1 MSVGTVHSFDGA
13 SHLRSMSDKKEQD
26 RQAIRALAGCY
37 TVTFDFAETFAEQKD
52 YEFRERYHEEAK
64 EFAFI
69 IEETE
74 DKIAIQHILY
84 ATETALIK
92 HWRQDWIYENQDVLT
107 FVRNHEWKKDTL
119 PADAVA
125 GTWTQKVYQ
134 VDDAPRYEGY
144 GTWVHV
150 DGRHFWQSFAEAPIP
165 RRDSQVRSD
174 YNLLRRGSHIE
185 VFQDGSWVIDQDNKK
200 LIREADG
207 TDTLLCQEKG
217 IELFTPRAFD
227 PEKALAFW
235 EARKEFWTDVRA
247 AWDHVI
253 ATSAHI
259 RVDEHKKLY
268 QGQFRLAERFAG
280 EQYDADASKA
290 AIAALFKEH
299 LVLA

>member
-1 MSVGTVHSFDGA
+1 MSVGTVHGVDAVAKVQRVTS
-13 SHLRSMSDKKEQD
+13 KKEQD

-37 TVTFDFAETFAEQKD
+37 TVTFNFAETFAEQPD
-52 YEFRERYHEEAK
+52 YVYRDRYFEQAK
-64 EFAFI
+64 EYAFI

-84 ATETALIK
+84 ATDTALIK
-92 HWRQDWIYENQDVLT
+92 HWRQDWVYENREVLT
-107 FVRNHEWKKDTL
+107 FVRNHEWTTRRL
-119 PADAVA
+119 PAEQVK

-134 VDDAPRYEGY
+134 VDDTPRYEGF

-174 YNLLRRGSHIE
+174 YNLLRRGSHVE
-185 VFQDGSWVIDQDNKK
+185 VFADGSWVIDQDNKK
-200 LIREADG
+200 LIRDAG
-207 TDTLLCQEKG
+207 GNDTLLCQEKG
-217 IELFTPRAFD
+217 IERFTPNAFD
-227 PEKALAFW
+227 PQKAVNFW
-235 EARKEFWTDVRA
+235 EARKAFWADVRA

-259 RVDEHKKLY
+259 RVQEHKKLY

-280 EQYDADASKA
+280 DKYDAAAAKE
-290 AIAALFKEH
+290 AIAQLFETH
-299 LVLA
+299 LVLG

>member
-1 MSVGTVHSFDGA
+1 MSVGTVHSLDGA

-37 TVTFDFAETFAEQKD
+37 TVTFDFAETFTEQKD

-125 GTWTQKVYQ
+125 GTWTRSEERRVGEE
-134 VDDAPRYEGY
+134 EGAR
-144 GTWVHV
+144 
-150 DGRHFWQSFAEAPIP
+150 GREVEEMAE
-165 RRDSQVRSD
+165 S
-174 YNLLRRGSHIE
+174 E
-185 VFQDGSWVIDQDNKK
+185 
-200 LIREADG
+200 
-207 TDTLLCQEKG
+207 
-217 IELFTPRAFD
+217 
-227 PEKALAFW
+227 
-235 EARKEFWTDVRA
+235 
-247 AWDHVI
+247 
-253 ATSAHI
+253 
-259 RVDEHKKLY
+259 
-268 QGQFRLAERFAG
+268 
-280 EQYDADASKA
+280 
-290 AIAALFKEH
+290 
-299 LVLA
+299 